1 LLHNRNAYSEKPMV
15 WWFRN
20 RNQRHSA
27 QSSSDLIS
35 LTVIDCISAQECLE
49 TMRIRRLRLPLRHST
64 SAFRLI
70 FVIATVGV
78 ALVAALP
85 VSASPKSDV
94 ASKRAQAV
102 AARAQLAELGAQLEP
117 AIERYNKAVAELK
130 KVDADIAFNQKQ
142 ILVTESNLKVS
153 QTELSSRLQQ
163 SYRVGEPDLIAS
175 ILGQQSLSEILAV
188 SELFDR
194 SQNQA
199 AGLIDGLETDKQ
211 TLKRQRQA
219 LQAAEDR
226 AATLKEQRAQ
236 EKQAINAGIAQSKSL
251 AFGLEGEIAAL
262 IQEEAARQE
271 RLRQAAMA
279 ALAAQQAA
287 TNAAGNQQV
296 DIGGSIAAS
305 SGGAPIELPP
315 TDGSVGAQAV
325 AVAMQYLGTP
335 YVWGGGAP
343 GGFDCSG
350 LTSYAY
356 AQVGVGLSH
365 FTGAQWNEGVHVPAD
380 QLLPGDLVFFHSDL
394 HHMGM
399 YIGGGQMIHA
409 PQTGDVV
416 KISGLMSDYAG
427 AVRPY

>member
-1 LLHNRNAYSEKPMV
+1 MSRNSKPTPFGAIIV
-15 WWFRN
+15 TL
-20 RNQRHSA
+20 A
-27 QSSSDLIS
+27 
-35 LTVIDCISAQECLE
+35 VIDCISAQECLE
-49 TMRIRRLRLPLRHST
+49 TVRTRRLRLPLRHST
-64 SAFRLI
+64 PVIRFI
-70 FVIATVGV
+70 FVIAAVGV

-85 VSASPKSDV
+85 VSAAPKSDV

-130 KVDADIAFNQKQ
+130 QVDADIAFNQKQ
-142 ILVTESNLKVS
+142 IVVTESNLKVS
-153 QTELSSRLQQ
+153 QTELSSKLQQ
-163 SYRVGEPDLIAS
+163 SYRVGEADLIAS
-175 ILGQQSLSEILAV
+175 VLGQQTLSEILAV

-199 AGLIDGLETDKQ
+199 ADLIDGLQTDKRS
-211 TLKRQRQA
+211 LARQRQA
-219 LQAAEDR
+219 LEVAEDR
-226 AATLKEQRAQ
+226 AATLKQQRAQ

-251 AFGLEGEIAAL
+251 VAGLEDEIAAL

-279 ALAAQQAA
+279 ALAAQQEA
-287 TNAAGNQQV
+287 TNAAGNQ
-296 DIGGSIAAS
+296 DFEIGGSVAAS
-305 SGGAPIELPP
+305 GDGASVESSAPIELPP
-315 TDGSVGAQAV
+315 TDGSIGAQAV
-325 AVAMQYLGTP
+325 AIAMQYLGTP

-356 AQVGVGLSH
+356 GQLGIGLSH
-365 FTGAQWNEGVHVPAD
+365 FTGAQWNEGVRVPAD

-416 KISGLMSDYAG
+416 KISPLMSAYAG

>member
-1 LLHNRNAYSEKPMV
+1 MSRNSKPTPFGAIIV
-15 WWFRN
+15 
-20 RNQRHSA
+20 
-27 QSSSDLIS
+27 S
-35 LTVIDCISAQECLE
+35 LAVIDCISAQECLE
-49 TMRIRRLRLPLRHST
+49 TVRTRRLRLPLRHST
-64 SAFRLI
+64 PVIRFI
-70 FVIATVGV
+70 FVIAAVGV

-85 VSASPKSDV
+85 VSAAPNSDV

-130 KVDADIAFNQKQ
+130 QVDADIAFNQKQ
-142 ILVTESNLKVS
+142 IVVTESNLKVS
-153 QTELSSRLQQ
+153 QTELSSKLQQ

-175 ILGQQSLSEILAV
+175 VLGQQTLSEILAV

-199 AGLIDGLETDKQ
+199 ADLIDGLQTDKRS
-211 TLKRQRQA
+211 LARQRQA
-219 LQAAEDR
+219 LEVAEDR
-226 AATLKEQRAQ
+226 AATLKQQRAQ

-251 AFGLEGEIAAL
+251 VAGLEDEIAAL

-279 ALAAQQAA
+279 ALAAQQEA
-287 TNAAGNQQV
+287 TNAAGNQ
-296 DIGGSIAAS
+296 DFEIGGSVAAS
-305 SGGAPIELPP
+305 GDGASVESSAPIELPP
-315 TDGSVGAQAV
+315 TDGSIGAQAV

-356 AQVGVGLSH
+356 AQVGIGLSH
-365 FTGAQWNEGVHVPAD
+365 FTGAQWNEGVRVPAD

-416 KISGLMSDYAG
+416 KISPLMSAYAG

>member
-1 LLHNRNAYSEKPMV
+1 M
-15 WWFRN
+15 
-20 RNQRHSA
+20 
-27 QSSSDLIS
+27 
-35 LTVIDCISAQECLE
+35 IDCISAQECLE
-49 TMRIRRLRLPLRHST
+49 TVRTRRLRLPLRHST
-64 SAFRLI
+64 PVIRFI
-70 FVIATVGV
+70 FVIAAVGV

-85 VSASPKSDV
+85 VSAAPNSDV
-94 ASKRAQAV
+94 ASKRAQAE

-117 AIERYNKAVAELK
+117 AIERYNKAIAELK
-130 KVDADIAFNQKQ
+130 EVNADIAFNQRQ
-142 ILVTESNLKVS
+142 IVVTENNLKVS
-153 QTELSSRLQQ
+153 QTELSSKLQQ
-163 SYRVGEPDLIAS
+163 SYRVGEPDLVAS
-175 ILGQQSLSEILAV
+175 VLGQQSLSEILAV

-199 AGLIDGLETDKQ
+199 AGLIDGLQTDKQ
-211 TLKRQRQA
+211 TLKRQRRDLEVAQ
-219 LQAAEDR
+219 DR
-226 AATLKEQRAQ
+226 AAALKQERAQ
-236 EKQAINAGIAQSKSL
+236 EKIAIDAGIAQSKSL
-251 AFGLEGEIAAL
+251 VAGLEDEIAAL

-287 TNAAGNQQV
+287 TNAAGNDQV
-296 DIGGSIAAS
+296 ELGGSVAS
-305 SGGAPIELPP
+305 SGDGGSAETSAPIELPP
-315 TDGSVGAQAV
+315 TDGSIGAQAV

-356 AQVGVGLSH
+356 AQVGISLSH
-365 FTGAQWNEGVHVPAD
+365 YTGSQWNEGVRVPAD

-416 KISGLMSDYAG
+416 KISPLMSEYAG

>member
-1 LLHNRNAYSEKPMV
+1 MSRNSKPTPFGAIIV
-15 WWFRN
+15 
-20 RNQRHSA
+20 
-27 QSSSDLIS
+27 S
-35 LTVIDCISAQECLE
+35 LAVIDCISAQECLE
-49 TMRIRRLRLPLRHST
+49 TVRTRRLRLPLRHST
-64 SAFRLI
+64 PVIRFI
-70 FVIATVGV
+70 FVIAAVGV

-85 VSASPKSDV
+85 VSAAPNSDV

-130 KVDADIAFNQKQ
+130 QVDADIAFNQKQ
-142 ILVTESNLKVS
+142 IVVTESNLKVS
-153 QTELSSRLQQ
+153 QTELSSKLQQ
-163 SYRVGEPDLIAS
+163 SYRVGEADLIAS
-175 ILGQQSLSEILAV
+175 VLGQQTLSEILAV

-199 AGLIDGLETDKQ
+199 ADLIDGLQTDKRS
-211 TLKRQRQA
+211 LARQRQA
-219 LQAAEDR
+219 LEVAEDR
-226 AATLKEQRAQ
+226 AATLKQQRAQ
-236 EKQAINAGIAQSKSL
+236 EKQEINAGIAQSKSL
-251 AFGLEGEIAAL
+251 VAGLEDEIAAL

-279 ALAAQQAA
+279 ALAAQQEA
-287 TNAAGNQQV
+287 TNAAGNQ
-296 DIGGSIAAS
+296 DFEIGGSVAAS
-305 SGGAPIELPP
+305 GDGASVESSAPIELPP
-315 TDGSVGAQAV
+315 TDGSIGAQAV
-325 AVAMQYLGTP
+325 AIAMQYLGTP

-356 AQVGVGLSH
+356 GQLGIGLSH
-365 FTGAQWNEGVHVPAD
+365 FTGAQWNEGVRVPAD

-416 KISGLMSDYAG
+416 KISPLMSAYAG

>member
-1 LLHNRNAYSEKPMV
+1 MSRNSKPTPFGAIIV
-15 WWFRN
+15 
-20 RNQRHSA
+20 
-27 QSSSDLIS
+27 S
-35 LTVIDCISAQECLE
+35 LAVIDCISSQECLE
-49 TMRIRRLRLPLRHST
+49 TVRTRRLRLPLRHST
-64 SAFRLI
+64 PVIRFI
-70 FVIATVGV
+70 FVIAAVGV

-85 VSASPKSDV
+85 VSAAPNSDV

-130 KVDADIAFNQKQ
+130 QVDADIAFNQKQ
-142 ILVTESNLKVS
+142 IVVTESNLKVS
-153 QTELSSRLQQ
+153 QTELSSKLQQ

-175 ILGQQSLSEILAV
+175 VLGQQTLSEILAV

-199 AGLIDGLETDKQ
+199 ADLIDGLQTDKRS
-211 TLKRQRQA
+211 LARQRQA
-219 LQAAEDR
+219 LEVAEDR
-226 AATLKEQRAQ
+226 AATLKQQRAQ

-251 AFGLEGEIAAL
+251 VAGLEDEIAAL

-279 ALAAQQAA
+279 ALAAQQEA
-287 TNAAGNQQV
+287 TNAAGNQ
-296 DIGGSIAAS
+296 DFEIGGSVAAS
-305 SGGAPIELPP
+305 GDGASVESSAPIELPP
-315 TDGSVGAQAV
+315 TDGSIGAQAV

-356 AQVGVGLSH
+356 GQLGIGLSH
-365 FTGAQWNEGVHVPAD
+365 FTGAQWNEGVRVPAD

-416 KISGLMSDYAG
+416 KISPLMSAYAG

>member
-1 LLHNRNAYSEKPMV
+1 MSRNSKSTPFGVVIVA
-15 WWFRN
+15 
-20 RNQRHSA
+20 
-27 QSSSDLIS
+27 
-35 LTVIDCISAQECLE
+35 LTLIDCISAQECLE
-49 TMRIRRLRLPLRHST
+49 TVLTRRLRLPLRHST
-64 SAFRLI
+64 PVIRFI
-70 FVIATVGV
+70 FVIAAVGV

-85 VSASPKSDV
+85 VSAAPKSDV

-130 KVDADIAFNQKQ
+130 QVDADIAFNQKQ
-142 ILVTESNLKVS
+142 IVVTESNLKVS
-153 QTELSSRLQQ
+153 QTELSSKLQQ

-175 ILGQQSLSEILAV
+175 VLGQQTLSEILAV

-199 AGLIDGLETDKQ
+199 AGLIDGLQTDKRS
-211 TLKRQRQA
+211 LARQRQA
-219 LQAAEDR
+219 LEVAEDR
-226 AATLKEQRAQ
+226 AATLKQQRAQ

-251 AFGLEGEIAAL
+251 VAGLEDEIAAL

-279 ALAAQQAA
+279 ALAAQQEA
-287 TNAAGNQQV
+287 TNAAGNQ
-296 DIGGSIAAS
+296 DFEIGGSVAAS
-305 SGGAPIELPP
+305 GDGASVESSAPIELPP
-315 TDGSVGAQAV
+315 TDGSIGAQAV
-325 AVAMQYLGTP
+325 AIAMQYLGTP

-356 AQVGVGLSH
+356 GQLGIGLSH
-365 FTGAQWNEGVHVPAD
+365 FTGAQWNEGVRVPAD

-416 KISGLMSDYAG
+416 KISPLMSAYAG

>member
-1 LLHNRNAYSEKPMV
+1 M
-15 WWFRN
+15 
-20 RNQRHSA
+20 
-27 QSSSDLIS
+27 
-35 LTVIDCISAQECLE
+35 IDCISAQECLE
-49 TMRIRRLRLPLRHST
+49 TVRTRRLRLPLRHST
-64 SAFRLI
+64 PVIRFI
-70 FVIATVGV
+70 FVIAAVGV

-85 VSASPKSDV
+85 VSAAPNSDV

-130 KVDADIAFNQKQ
+130 QVDADIAFNQKQ
-142 ILVTESNLKVS
+142 IVVTESNLKVS
-153 QTELSSRLQQ
+153 QTELSSKLQQ

-175 ILGQQSLSEILAV
+175 VLGQQTLSEILAV

-199 AGLIDGLETDKQ
+199 ADLIDGLQTDKRS
-211 TLKRQRQA
+211 LARQRQA
-219 LQAAEDR
+219 LEVAEDR
-226 AATLKEQRAQ
+226 AATLKQQRAQ

-251 AFGLEGEIAAL
+251 VAGLEDEIAAL

-279 ALAAQQAA
+279 ALAAQQEA
-287 TNAAGNQQV
+287 TNAAGNQ
-296 DIGGSIAAS
+296 DFEIGGSVAAS
-305 SGGAPIELPP
+305 GDGASVESSAPIELPP
-315 TDGSVGAQAV
+315 TDGSIGAQAV
-325 AVAMQYLGTP
+325 AIAMQYLGTP

-356 AQVGVGLSH
+356 GQLGIGLSH
-365 FTGAQWNEGVHVPAD
+365 FTGAQWNEGVRVPAD

-416 KISGLMSDYAG
+416 KISPLMSAYAG

>member
-1 LLHNRNAYSEKPMV
+1 MSRNSKPTPFGAIIV
-15 WWFRN
+15 
-20 RNQRHSA
+20 
-27 QSSSDLIS
+27 S
-35 LTVIDCISAQECLE
+35 LAVIDCISAQECLE
-49 TMRIRRLRLPLRHST
+49 TVRTRRLRLPLRHST
-64 SAFRLI
+64 PVIRFI
-70 FVIATVGV
+70 FVIAAVGV

-85 VSASPKSDV
+85 VSAAPNSDV

-130 KVDADIAFNQKQ
+130 QVDADIAFNQKQ
-142 ILVTESNLKVS
+142 IVVTESNLKVS
-153 QTELSSRLQQ
+153 QTELSSKLQQ

-175 ILGQQSLSEILAV
+175 VLGQQTLSEILAV

-199 AGLIDGLETDKQ
+199 AGLIDGLQTDKRS
-211 TLKRQRQA
+211 LARQRQA
-219 LQAAEDR
+219 LEVAEDR
-226 AATLKEQRAQ
+226 AATLKQQRAQ

-251 AFGLEGEIAAL
+251 VAGLEDEIAAL

-279 ALAAQQAA
+279 ALAAQQEA
-287 TNAAGNQQV
+287 TNAAGNQ
-296 DIGGSIAAS
+296 DFEIGGSVAAS
-305 SGGAPIELPP
+305 GDGASVESSAPIELPP
-315 TDGSVGAQAV
+315 TDGSIGAQAV
-325 AVAMQYLGTP
+325 AIAMQYLGTP

-356 AQVGVGLSH
+356 GQLGIGLSH
-365 FTGAQWNEGVHVPAD
+365 FTGAQWNEGVRVPAD

-416 KISGLMSDYAG
+416 KISPLMSAYAG

>member
-1 LLHNRNAYSEKPMV
+1 M
-15 WWFRN
+15 
-20 RNQRHSA
+20 
-27 QSSSDLIS
+27 
-35 LTVIDCISAQECLE
+35 IDCISAQECLE
-49 TMRIRRLRLPLRHST
+49 TVRTRRLRLPLRHST
-64 SAFRLI
+64 PVIRFI
-70 FVIATVGV
+70 FVIAAVGV

-85 VSASPKSDV
+85 VSAAPNSDV

-130 KVDADIAFNQKQ
+130 QVDADIAFNQKQ
-142 ILVTESNLKVS
+142 IVVTESNLKVS
-153 QTELSSRLQQ
+153 QTELSSKLQQ

-175 ILGQQSLSEILAV
+175 VLGQQTLSEILAV

-199 AGLIDGLETDKQ
+199 AGLIDGLQTDKRS
-211 TLKRQRQA
+211 LARQRQA
-219 LQAAEDR
+219 LEVAEDR
-226 AATLKEQRAQ
+226 AATLKQQRAQ

-251 AFGLEGEIAAL
+251 VAGLEDEIAAL

-279 ALAAQQAA
+279 ALAAQQEA
-287 TNAAGNQQV
+287 TNAAGNQ
-296 DIGGSIAAS
+296 DFEIGGSVAAS
-305 SGGAPIELPP
+305 GDGASVESSAPIELPP
-315 TDGSVGAQAV
+315 TDGSIGAQAV
-325 AVAMQYLGTP
+325 AIAMQYLGTP

-356 AQVGVGLSH
+356 GQLGIGLSH
-365 FTGAQWNEGVHVPAD
+365 FTGAQWNEGVRVPAD

-416 KISGLMSDYAG
+416 KISPLMSAYAG

>member
-1 LLHNRNAYSEKPMV
+1 M
-15 WWFRN
+15 
-20 RNQRHSA
+20 
-27 QSSSDLIS
+27 
-35 LTVIDCISAQECLE
+35 IDCISAQECLE
-49 TMRIRRLRLPLRHST
+49 TVRTRRLRLPLRHST
-64 SAFRLI
+64 PVIRFI
-70 FVIATVGV
+70 FVIAAVGV

-85 VSASPKSDV
+85 VSAAPNSDV
-94 ASKRAQAV
+94 ASKRAQAE

-117 AIERYNKAVAELK
+117 AIERYNKAIAELK
-130 KVDADIAFNQKQ
+130 EVNADIAFNQRQ
-142 ILVTESNLKVS
+142 IVVTENNLKVS
-153 QTELSSRLQQ
+153 QTELSSKLQQ
-163 SYRVGEPDLIAS
+163 SYRVGEPDLVAS
-175 ILGQQSLSEILAV
+175 VLGQQSLSEILAV

-199 AGLIDGLETDKQ
+199 AGLIDGLQTDKQ
-211 TLKRQRQA
+211 TLKRQRRDLEVAQ
-219 LQAAEDR
+219 DR
-226 AATLKEQRAQ
+226 AAALKQERAQ
-236 EKQAINAGIAQSKSL
+236 EKIAIDAGIAQSKSL
-251 AFGLEGEIAAL
+251 VAGLEDEIAAL

-287 TNAAGNQQV
+287 TNAAGNDQV
-296 DIGGSIAAS
+296 ELGGSVAS
-305 SGGAPIELPP
+305 SGDGGSAETSAPIELPP
-315 TDGSVGAQAV
+315 TDGSIGAQAV

-365 FTGAQWNEGVHVPAD
+365 FTGSQWNEGVHVPAD

-416 KISGLMSDYAG
+416 KISPLMSAYAG

>member
-1 LLHNRNAYSEKPMV
+1 MSRNSKPTPFGAIIV
-15 WWFRN
+15 
-20 RNQRHSA
+20 
-27 QSSSDLIS
+27 S
-35 LTVIDCISAQECLE
+35 LAVIDCISAQECLE
-49 TMRIRRLRLPLRHST
+49 TVRTRRLRLPLRHST
-64 SAFRLI
+64 PVIRFI
-70 FVIATVGV
+70 FVIAAVGV

-85 VSASPKSDV
+85 VSAAPKSDV

-130 KVDADIAFNQKQ
+130 QVDADIAFNQKQ
-142 ILVTESNLKVS
+142 IVVTESNLKVS
-153 QTELSSRLQQ
+153 QTELSSKLQQ
-163 SYRVGEPDLIAS
+163 SYRVGEADLIAS
-175 ILGQQSLSEILAV
+175 VLGQQTLSEILAV

-199 AGLIDGLETDKQ
+199 ADLIDGLQTDKRS
-211 TLKRQRQA
+211 LARQRQA
-219 LQAAEDR
+219 LEVAEDR
-226 AATLKEQRAQ
+226 AATLKQQRAQ

-251 AFGLEGEIAAL
+251 VAGLEDEIAAL

-279 ALAAQQAA
+279 ALAAQQEA
-287 TNAAGNQQV
+287 TNAAGNQ
-296 DIGGSIAAS
+296 DFEIGGSVAAS
-305 SGGAPIELPP
+305 GDGASVESSAPIELPP
-315 TDGSVGAQAV
+315 TDGSIGAQAV
-325 AVAMQYLGTP
+325 AIAMQYLGTP

-356 AQVGVGLSH
+356 GQLGIGLSH
-365 FTGAQWNEGVHVPAD
+365 FTGAQWNEGVRVPAD

-416 KISGLMSDYAG
+416 KISPLMSAYAG

>member
-1 LLHNRNAYSEKPMV
+1 M
-15 WWFRN
+15 
-20 RNQRHSA
+20 
-27 QSSSDLIS
+27 
-35 LTVIDCISAQECLE
+35 IDCISAQECLE
-49 TMRIRRLRLPLRHST
+49 TVRTRRLRLPLRHST
-64 SAFRLI
+64 PVIRFI
-70 FVIATVGV
+70 FVIAAVGV

-85 VSASPKSDV
+85 VSAAPKSDV

-130 KVDADIAFNQKQ
+130 QVDADIAFNQKQ
-142 ILVTESNLKVS
+142 IVVTESNLKVS
-153 QTELSSRLQQ
+153 QTELSSKLQQ

-175 ILGQQSLSEILAV
+175 VLGQQTLSEILAV

-199 AGLIDGLETDKQ
+199 ADLIDGLQTDKRS
-211 TLKRQRQA
+211 LARQRQA
-219 LQAAEDR
+219 LEVAEDR
-226 AATLKEQRAQ
+226 AATLKQQRAQ

-251 AFGLEGEIAAL
+251 VAGLEDEIAAL

-279 ALAAQQAA
+279 ALAAQQEA
-287 TNAAGNQQV
+287 TNAAGNQ
-296 DIGGSIAAS
+296 DFEIGGSVAAS
-305 SGGAPIELPP
+305 GDGASVESSAPIELPP
-315 TDGSVGAQAV
+315 TDGSIGAQAV
-325 AVAMQYLGTP
+325 AIAMQYLGTP

-356 AQVGVGLSH
+356 GQLGIGLSH
-365 FTGAQWNEGVHVPAD
+365 FTGAQWNEGVRVPAD
-380 QLLPGDLVFFHSDL
+380 QLRPGDLVFFHSDL

-416 KISGLMSDYAG
+416 KISPLMSAYAG

>member
-1 LLHNRNAYSEKPMV
+1 M
-15 WWFRN
+15 
-20 RNQRHSA
+20 
-27 QSSSDLIS
+27 
-35 LTVIDCISAQECLE
+35 IDCISAQECLE
-49 TMRIRRLRLPLRHST
+49 TVRTRRLRLPLRHST
-64 SAFRLI
+64 PVIRFI
-70 FVIATVGV
+70 FVIAAVGV

-85 VSASPKSDV
+85 VSAAPNSDV

-117 AIERYNKAVAELK
+117 AIERYNKAIAELK
-130 KVDADIAFNQKQ
+130 EVNADIAFNQRQ
-142 ILVTESNLKVS
+142 IVVTENNLKVS
-153 QTELSSRLQQ
+153 QTELSSKLQQ
-163 SYRVGEPDLIAS
+163 SYRVGEPDLVAS
-175 ILGQQSLSEILAV
+175 VLGQQSLSEILAV

-199 AGLIDGLETDKQ
+199 AGLIDGLQTDKQ
-211 TLKRQRQA
+211 TLKRQRRDLEVAQ
-219 LQAAEDR
+219 DR
-226 AATLKEQRAQ
+226 AAALKQERAQ
-236 EKQAINAGIAQSKSL
+236 EKIAIDAGIAQSKSL
-251 AFGLEGEIAAL
+251 VAGLEDEIAAL

-287 TNAAGNQQV
+287 TNAAGNDQV
-296 DIGGSIAAS
+296 ELGGSVAS
-305 SGGAPIELPP
+305 SGDGGSAETSAPIELPP
-315 TDGSVGAQAV
+315 TDGSIGAQAV

-335 YVWGGGAP
+335 YVWGGAAP

-356 AQVGVGLSH
+356 GQLGIGLSH

-380 QLLPGDLVFFHSDL
+380 QMLPGDLVFFHSDL

-416 KISGLMSDYAG
+416 KISPLMSAYAG

>member
-1 LLHNRNAYSEKPMV
+1 LA
-15 WWFRN
+15 
-20 RNQRHSA
+20 
-27 QSSSDLIS
+27 
-35 LTVIDCISAQECLE
+35 VIDCISAQECLE
-49 TMRIRRLRLPLRHST
+49 TVRTRRLRLPLRHST
-64 SAFRLI
+64 PVIRFI
-70 FVIATVGV
+70 FVIAAVGV

-85 VSASPKSDV
+85 VSAAPNSDV

-130 KVDADIAFNQKQ
+130 QVDADIAFNQKQ
-142 ILVTESNLKVS
+142 IVVTESNLKVS
-153 QTELSSRLQQ
+153 QTELSSKLQQ

-175 ILGQQSLSEILAV
+175 VLGQQTLSEILAV

-199 AGLIDGLETDKQ
+199 AGLIDGLQTDKRS
-211 TLKRQRQA
+211 LARQRQA
-219 LQAAEDR
+219 LEVAEDR
-226 AATLKEQRAQ
+226 AATLKQQRAQ

-251 AFGLEGEIAAL
+251 VAGLEDEIAAL

-279 ALAAQQAA
+279 ALAAQQEA
-287 TNAAGNQQV
+287 TNAAGNQ
-296 DIGGSIAAS
+296 DFEIGGSVAAS
-305 SGGAPIELPP
+305 GDGASVESSAPIELPP
-315 TDGSVGAQAV
+315 TDGSIGAQAV

-356 AQVGVGLSH
+356 AQVGIGLSH
-365 FTGAQWNEGVHVPAD
+365 FTGAQWNEGVRVPAD

-416 KISGLMSDYAG
+416 KISPLMSAYAG